1 MAFHQQTRQ
10 NVQRTIR
17 PVADEQ
23 NETRLHSH
31 HLEQATPEDSQTW
44 VLFSPA
50 TDATTSASYLSD
62 AEESI
67 PTPGRSRLSDIGSL
81 NTVPRSN
88 QDTGSRHSVVLST
101 AIDDESVEDDAELD
115 SLDSH
120 LPDFRTFASAYQHVN
135 SSQHAAPVLPTH
147 DGLGSFRLD
156 HPVGPEVQ
164 DHLYAFEQF
173 NPRRT
178 RRRRESLDMA
188 ELQLQQEE
196 DQQAHK
202 IQRIE
207 AWRLEQSRV
216 LLEEIHKETR
226 RRRKSQSSARP
237 QSQMMGNSTSSS
249 AERERTTVDLAE
261 PDSMDWHEE
270 ASPDSDEDRGFFA
283 RLTRKVIRD
292 LIGIDERMLA
302 ILLGEALPED
312 DMSTTPKAEDLAK
325 TPTPEIVDGSSWQLQ
340 ILDRVARELGLI
352 VNQIS
357 PHPHPGAFSTYTR
370 MQQMPLPYAGL
381 PAIPEAMAD
390 SSNTQIAVDASIKM
404 PEFKPTAPHQAQPM
418 DIPSGRGFSDGMHAA
433 TSRAEPNATA
443 SAAFT
448 QSEWEQDLDVKLVF
462 RYLRSRF
469 SSRSSS
475 TPTFTSGTSH
485 LATCSTQDS
494 AAKAA
499 RVRQHHPLVGRTR
512 PQAERRTFKATA
524 PASPAAAKRHASS
537 CASQSTRRSARRSSV
552 SSRHYW
558 DIGGSLG
565 TGSMIAS
572 AGPMG
577 SWGEI

>member
-1 MAFHQQTRQ
+1 MAFHQPTRQ
-10 NVQRTIR
+10 TVHWTVR
-17 PVADEQ
+17 PVNDVRDDA
-23 NETRLHSH
+23 RLHSH

-50 TDATTSASYLSD
+50 TETTTSASYLSD
-62 AEESI
+62 VEESI

-81 NTVPRSN
+81 NTIPRSN
-88 QDTGSRHSVVLST
+88 QDTGSRQSVVLST

-120 LPDFRTFASAYQHVN
+120 LPDFRTFASAYQQPVN
-135 SSQHAAPVLPTH
+135 GSQHATPVLPTH
-147 DGLGSFRLD
+147 DGLGSFRID

-207 AWRLEQSRV
+207 AWRLEQSRI

-226 RRRKSQSSARP
+226 RRRQSQSSAMP
-237 QSQMMGNSTSSS
+237 QSQTRGVST
-249 AERERTTVDLAE
+249 VPLAE
-261 PDSMDWHEE
+261 IIASERAQPDDMDWHDE
-270 ASPDSDEDRGFFA
+270 ASPDNDEDRGIFA

-292 LIGIDERMLA
+292 LIGIDERVLA

-325 TPTPEIVDGSSWQLQ
+325 TPTHDTTDASSWQLQ

-370 MQQMPLPYAGL
+370 MQQMALPYAGL

-390 SSNTQIAVDASIKM
+390 SSHNQGAVDASIKM
-404 PEFKPTAPHQAQPM
+404 PEFKPTVPHQAQPM
-418 DIPSGRGFSDGMHAA
+418 DIPGVRCFADGAHAA
-433 TSRAEPNATA
+433 LPRSEPNATA
-443 SAAFT
+443 SVAFT

-469 SSRSSS
+469 TTRSPS

-512 PQAERRTFKATA
+512 PPAERRTFKATA
-524 PASPAAAKRHASS
+524 PASPAAVKRHASS

-565 TGSMIAS
+565 TGSIIAS

-577 SWGEI
+577 SWGEV